1 VAEVALGTCVI
12 NKWPGSTEHILS
24 LPGEWY
30 DHLHVSGKRDHVVLY
45 AGNRQA
51 IGEVV
56 FTDEHEVQI
65 TDSLRKALY
74 LPLGRISVK
83 AVNGALHFGPFV
95 GLYALPSSE
104 THKPFGE
111 LTAVFEDMMVQA
123 AEEGVGLYVFLPGE
137 TEWDEGY
144 AQAYIYKPWEK
155 HWVQTRRPLPDLV
168 LPKILVSPQE
178 WRDHVRYDTAQMVR
192 CVPYGSF
199 SNSTGNKWEVHSVL
213 SDDEYTTS
221 LLPDTVA
228 IRTPFDV
235 EEMLEQHRTLYVKP
249 AWGTQGK
256 AIYKLELDTQGVR
269 AQYTQGGKTHV
280 LRLRRGS
287 PNWRAFLQK
296 KFCGKRQFLAQQAL
310 DLVCVQGVRP
320 VDFRWLLQKD
330 GYNEWQVTARVAR
343 VGSPSAITTNL
354 HTGGDAVLADTFL
367 RTHGYHEERTRVSL
381 LEEIDQAA
389 LRIVHVLERSS
400 GRLGEL
406 GIDFGLTKNGE
417 VYLIEVNPRPGRQM
431 LKQTSLS
438 IRALSLRRN
447 LEYAKYTTGYQ
458 PQDSK
463 RQTT

>member
-1 VAEVALGTCVI
+1 MAEVALGTCLI

-24 LPGEWY
+24 LPGDWY
-30 DHLHVSGKRDHVVLY
+30 EHLHVSGERDRVVLW
-45 AGNRQA
+45 AGNRRA
-51 IGEVV
+51 VAEVV
-56 FTDEHEVQI
+56 FTDDQYVQV

-83 AVNGALHFGPFV
+83 AQDGELHFGPFV

-104 THKPFGE
+104 KHKPFGD
-111 LTAVFEDMMVQA
+111 LTAGFEDMMVQA
-123 AEEGVGLYVFLPGE
+123 AEEGVGLFVFLPGE

-144 AQAYIYKPWEK
+144 AQAYVYKTWEK
-155 HWVQTRRPLPDLV
+155 HWVQTKRPLPDLV

-178 WRDHVRYDTAQMVR
+178 WKDRIRYDTAQMTR

-199 SNSTGNKWEVHSVL
+199 SRSTGNKWEVHSL
-213 SDDEYTTS
+213 LHGDERTGN
-221 LLPDTVA
+221 LLPETVA
-228 IRTPFDV
+228 VKTPYEV
-235 EEMLEQHRTLYVKP
+235 EEMLERHRTLYVKP

-256 AIYKLELDTQGVR
+256 AIYKLELDAQGVR
-269 AQYTQGGKTHV
+269 AQYTQGGKSRV
-280 LRLRRGS
+280 VRLRRGS

-296 KFCGKRQFLAQQAL
+296 KFCGKRLFLAQQAL

-320 VDFRWLLQKD
+320 VDFRWLMQKD
-330 GYNEWQVTARVAR
+330 GRNDWHVTARVAR

-354 HTGGDAVLADTFL
+354 HTGGDAVLADEFL
-367 RTHGYHEERTRVSL
+367 RGHGYREEPRREQL
-381 LEEIDQAA
+381 LAEIDEAA
-389 LRIVHVLERSS
+389 LGIVTVLEAHC

-406 GIDFGLTKNGE
+406 GIDFGLTKAGE

-458 PQDSK
+458 PQDS
-463 RQTT
+463 